1 MKKNFVW
8 TRIKDLFGIIRFKI
22 AYFIAPDWIDDLEH
36 RLSVFLCEQ
45 TGGRLSKC
53 YYSIETMRIEANDYQ
68 QRVCDECEYY
78 LADNEQSE
86 DVTDINVGNKSEWI
100 SVDERMPEI
109 METVLIAY
117 KEKWGWETEWHF
129 DVDAGSWDIV
139 EGRWNTYHD
148 LDEGQELHIT
158 HWMPL
163 PEPPKMKG
171 GAEL

>member
-53 YYSIETMRIEANDYQ
+53 YYSIETMRSEANDYQ

-86 DVTDINVGNKSEWI
+86 DVTDINVGKKSEWI
-100 SVDERMPEI
+100 SVDERLPDKYSS
-109 METVLIAY
+109 VLILCEGEMRIDY
-117 KEKWGWETEWHF
+117 I
-129 DVDAGSWDIV
+129 DSYGSWHNNFQYRVD
-139 EGRWNTYHD
+139 
-148 LDEGQELHIT
+148 

-163 PEPPKMKG
+163 PTPPKIG
-171 GAEL
+171 GSAE

>member
-100 SVDERMPEI
+100 SVDERLP
-109 METVLIAY
+109 T
-117 KEKWGWETEWHF
+117 ETENDRGLVGIVNGYNGKIHF
-129 DVDAGSWDIV
+129 RNAIVLVDYDFSEKEWWSED
-139 EGRWNTYHD
+139 YD
-148 LDEGQELHIT
+148 LTGCEVVY
-158 HWMPL
+158 WMPL
-163 PEPPKMKG
+163 PKAPNMKG
-171 GAEL
+171 GAE